1 MSTSSHKIAIK
12 LYYDQ
17 ESGEI
22 GKIVESD
29 QFKVENTLMRADVL
43 QDMIF
48 ALQDRYLTA
57 YEAMNDELK
66 KVRDKHDNM
75 LVGYDDY
82 EKIKEKHDQQETE
95 KTT

>member
-1 MSTSSHKIAIK
+1 MSTSSHKIDIK

-29 QFKVENTLMRADVL
+29 QFKIENTLMRADVL

-57 YEAMNDELK
+57 YEAMTDELK
-66 KVRDKHDNM
+66 RVRDKHDNM
-75 LVGYDDY
+75 LVDYNDY
-82 EKIKEKHDQQETE
+82 EKIKENHDQQETE

>member
-1 MSTSSHKIAIK
+1 MSGEKHKIAIK
-12 LYYDQ
+12 IHYIP

-22 GKIVESD
+22 GYVTESD
-29 QFKVENTLMRADVL
+29 QFKKENTLMRADVL

-57 YEAMNDELK
+57 YEAMTDDWK

-75 LVGYDDY
+75 LVDYNDY
-82 EKIKEKHDQQETE
+82 EKIKEHHDQQETE